1 MSIAREKAL
10 KFYPILFSERNG
22 YDETNIQE
30 ERRNSFEN
38 GYEECL
44 KDSALKWQDIRRII
58 TIANNLLNRLDYDKI
73 KKMGE
78 EGYYTEILNRFN
90 EGKNY

>member
-1 MSIAREKAL
+1 M
-10 KFYPILFSERNG
+10 
-22 YDETNIQE
+22 
-30 ERRNSFEN
+30 
-38 GYEECL
+38 
-44 KDSALKWQDIRRII
+44 KWQDIRRII
-58 TIANNLLNRLDYDKI
+58 RIADYLLNRLDYNKI